1 MTLVLDVISGSIL
14 STSISGWFFWLSANT
29 ILAPDPV
36 GEGFVEISPNKT
48 LFIQKLTHDDPIKPE
63 IVEDLQKV
71 EDVFAHFK
79 PNCDVDLDKE
89 DGSTTKENFQFGSLG
104 DFDAKNLTNQSAYLK
119 NLDIEYGAYLK
130 IIKQLKS
137 NKSLA
142 NVIQNPDTKAAF
154 VNALKALASEIEEQ

>member
-1 MTLVLDVISGSIL
+1 MPQVKPGIAT
-14 STSISGWFFWLSANT
+14 T
-29 ILAPDPV
+29 ILAPDQS

-48 LFIQKLTHDDPIKPE
+48 LFIQKLTYDDPIKPD
-63 IVEDLQKV
+63 IVEDLQTV

-79 PNCDVDLDKE
+79 PACDVELDRE
-89 DGSTTKENFQFGSLG
+89 DGSTAKENFQFGGLG
-104 DFDAKNLTNQSAYLK
+104 DFDAKNLTNQSAFLK

-142 NVIQNPDTKAAF
+142 NVIQNPETKAAF
-154 VNALKALASEIEEQ
+154 INALKSLVSELDEK

>member
-1 MTLVLDVISGSIL
+1 MPQVKPGIAT
-14 STSISGWFFWLSANT
+14 T

-104 DFDAKNLTNQSAYLK
+104 DFDAKNLTDQSAYLK

>member
-1 MTLVLDVISGSIL
+1 MPQVKPGIAT
-14 STSISGWFFWLSANT
+14 T

-48 LFIQKLTHDDPIKPE
+48 LFVQKLTYDDPIKPV

-79 PNCDVDLDKE
+79 PSCDVELDKE
-89 DGSTTKENFQFGSLG
+89 DGSTTKENFQFGGLG
-104 DFDAKNLTNQSAYLK
+104 DFDVKSLTSQSAYLK
-119 NLDIEYGAYLK
+119 ELNLEYDAYLK

-142 NVIQNPDTKAAF
+142 NVIQNADTKAAF
-154 VNALKALASEIEEQ
+154 VNLLKSLVSELEEQ